1 MRNVFLEHIYVMYA
15 IWAGTG
21 AMLLVYIG
29 FRRKRIEGSRKATP
43 PAQTEIKT

>member
-29 FRRKRIEGSRKATP
+29 YRRKRIEGSKSSAQP
-43 PAQTEIKT
+43 QTEIKT